1 MPTPLNS
8 RTHDWTILK
17 LLQWTTGYFLTHHID
32 SPRVTAEI
40 LLSHALNLRR
50 IDLYLQY
57 DQPLSK
63 PELASFKLLIQ
74 RRINREPVAYITG
87 KKAFWS
93 LDLDVNPNVLIPRP
107 DTECLVE
114 TALQQIP
121 VLSNTNATC
130 IPMKILDIGT
140 GSGAVILSLAH
151 ERPGHLYCATDLSW
165 QAILTAKQNSH
176 HHNLGDQILFVQSDW
191 LTAFKPGKCRFDM
204 IVCNP
209 PYIPTADID
218 TLQPEVFQYEPRMAL
233 DGDIDGLNA
242 YRMILDQSRHVLATQ
257 GRLLL
262 EMGWDQKELILN
274 LCRLFPEYGNVRV
287 ILDDAGHDRVVELIR
302 NQRTEK

>member
-8 RTHDWTILK
+8 RTPDWTILK
-17 LLQWTTGYFLTHHID
+17 LLQWTTSYFLTHHID

-63 PELASFKLLIQ
+63 SELASFKSLIH

-114 TALQQIP
+114 TALQHIP
-121 VLSNTNATC
+121 VLSKTNATC

-176 HHNLGDQILFVQSDW
+176 HHNLGDQIQFVQSDW
-191 LTAFKPGKCRFDM
+191 LTAFKPEQCWFDM

-218 TLQPEVFQYEPRMAL
+218 RLEPEVSRYEPRMAL
-233 DGDIDGLNA
+233 DGDSDGLNA
-242 YRMILDQSRHVLATQ
+242 YRTILVQSRYVLTTE
-257 GRLLL
+257 GKLLL
-262 EMGWDQKELILN
+262 EMGWNQKEMILD
-274 LCRLFPEYGNVRV
+274 LCRLFPEYHDIRVVR
-287 ILDDAGHDRVVELIR
+287 DDAGHDRVIQLTRI
-302 NQRTEK
+302 